1 MTTDT
6 ARTVIIPADESEL
19 IELVLACRNEAW
31 DNGVRYARK
40 GPGEGQLQSTAAYAT
55 LLMWLATRAEK

>member
-19 IELVLACRNEAW
+19 IELVLACRREPW

-40 GPGEGQLQSTAAYAT
+40 GPGEGQLKSTAAYAT
-55 LLMWLATRAEK
+55 LLTWLAARVER